1 MDLCPTDCPIP
12 LLTLA
17 HMARSKQPPKDL
29 TGVRQRGGT
38 YQVRLF
44 GGQDPVTGKQVMLTG
59 SADDEDGAIK
69 LRDKFRR
76 QVAEATAAR
85 TSVTLGYLLDEWLA
99 GHQVEETTRTSYR
112 VAIEKFIKPAVG
124 DTSLTRLAQLGARP
138 FEQLYAE
145 LRVCRRRCKGRRFIE
160 HRTHRA
166 HTCDE
171 RCVAHMCKPLSV
183 SSVRECHAVLSGALN
198 AAMRWGW
205 IAVNPLEAV
214 KRPRQQHPKPDPP
227 TAEEAARIVSAAW
240 EQDADWGTFV
250 WLAFITGA
258 RRGELLGLGWEHLDL
273 SAGLL
278 TIRRN
283 LVRQNGKAIIKDT
296 KTHQMR
302 IVSLDPGTVAILT
315 AHKHRAEQQCAGL
328 GTTLADDGFVF
339 SYTPDH
345 RQHCDPD
352 GITHRYSRMTASLG
366 LDTHLH
372 ALRHFSATELIAAG
386 VDVRTVAGRLGHG
399 GGGAT
404 TLRVYAAWLAA
415 TDKTAAGLLAARL
428 PKPPQFRA

>member
-1 MDLCPTDCPIP
+1 
-12 LLTLA
+12 
-17 HMARSKQPPKDL
+17 MARRKQAPKDL
-29 TGVRQRGGT
+29 TGIRPRGGR
-38 YQVRLF
+38 YQIRLF

-59 SADDEDGAIK
+59 SAEDEDAAIK

-112 VAIEKFIKPAVG
+112 LAIEKFIKPAVG

-145 LRVCRRRCKGRRFIE
+145 LRVCRRRCKGRTFIE

-166 HTCDE
+166 HECDE
-171 RCVAHMCKPLSV
+171 RCVPHTCKPLSV

-205 IAVNPLEAV
+205 IAVNPVEAV

-227 TAEEAARIVSAAW
+227 TAQEAAKIVTAAW

-258 RRGELLGLGWEHLDL
+258 RRGELLGLAWEHLDL
-273 SAGLL
+273 PSGLL

-283 LVRQNGKAIIKDT
+283 LVRENGKMAIKDT

-302 IVSLDPGTVAILT
+302 SSASI
-315 AHKHRAEQQCAGL
+315 R
-328 GTTLADDGFVF
+328 
-339 SYTPDH
+339 TPS
-345 RQHCDPD
+345 P
-352 GITHRYSRMTASLG
+352 S
-366 LDTHLH
+366 
-372 ALRHFSATELIAAG
+372 
-386 VDVRTVAGRLGHG
+386 
-399 GGGAT
+399 
-404 TLRVYAAWLAA
+404 
-415 TDKTAAGLLAARL
+415 
-428 PKPPQFRA
+428 

>member
-1 MDLCPTDCPIP
+1 
-12 LLTLA
+12 
-17 HMARSKQPPKDL
+17 MARRKQAPKDL
-29 TGVRQRGGT
+29 TGIRQRGGR
-38 YQVRLF
+38 YQIRLF

-59 SADDEDGAIK
+59 SAEDQDAAIK

-85 TSVTLGYLLDEWLA
+85 TSVTLGFLLDEWLA

-112 VAIEKFIKPAVG
+112 VAIENFLKPAVG

-145 LRVCRRRCKGRRFIE
+145 LRICRRRCKGRAFIE
-160 HRTHRA
+160 HYTQGEHK
-166 HTCDE
+166 CDK
-171 RCVAHMCKPLSV
+171 RCAPHACKPLSV
-183 SSVRECHAVLSGALN
+183 SSVRECHAVLSGALS
-198 AAMRWGW
+198 AAQRWGW
-205 IAVNPLEAV
+205 ITINPLEAV
-214 KRPRQQHPKPDPP
+214 KRPRQQHPQPSPP
-227 TAEEAARIVSAAW
+227 STEEAARIVSAAW

-250 WLAFITGA
+250 WLTFITGA
-258 RRGELLGLGWEHLDL
+258 RRGELLGLTWEHLNL

-283 LVRQNGKAIIKDT
+283 LVRQNGMTVIKDT
-296 KTHQMR
+296 KTHRMR
-302 IVSLDPGTVAILT
+302 IVNLDPETVAILT
-315 AHKHRAEQQCAGL
+315 AHKQRAEQQCAEL
-328 GTTLADDGFVF
+328 GTTLNDGSFVF
-339 SYTPDH
+339 SYAPDH
-345 RQHCDPD
+345 RRPCDPD
-352 GITHRYSRMTASLG
+352 AITHRYSKMTADLG
-366 LDTHLH
+366 IDTHLH
-372 ALRHFSATELIAAG
+372 ALRHYSATELIAAG

-415 TDKTAAGLLAARL
+415 SDKSAAGLLAARL